1 LDFPSNVANKS
12 SFQTFLFFDEFIKKS
27 QIFVTIFLKEN
38 NRTNFSFFLLE
49 AWSERNNKCYFES
62 SCSAISAIAK
72 NTGLTAFVFRK
83 ASSRLSLQNA
93 DWLISKPVLKQNY

>member
-12 SFQTFLFFDEFIKKS
+12 SFQTFLFFDEF
-27 QIFVTIFLKEN
+27 
-38 NRTNFSFFLLE
+38 NFSFFLLE

-72 NTGLTAFVFRK
+72 NTGLTAFVYRK